1 MQIFNGCKMK
11 KMQCKIP
18 TTEEIICPFLLYIFI
33 NYLIYLVLKNAD
45 LLKKKGGGGL
55 SACWHDAIGQ
65 RTNL

>member
-1 MQIFNGCKMK
+1 MK

-45 LLKKKGGGGL
+45 LLKKRGGGVFLLVGTMPL
-55 SACWHDAIGQ
+55 VKEPTFSI
-65 RTNL
+65 